1 MPDNQHSFVIPDEQS
16 ISALVSLLGNH
27 FSIQEQAET
36 VYHRVFYDTFDWRLY
51 KNGSILEGHDDG
63 KSLRI
68 YWQADK
74 DGKLKIQL
82 GLKKVPRLA
91 ADLPACEFR
100 QQLTSVISVRELL
113 PRIKLRIKRQSF
125 AVRDENNKIVV
136 RLNLDEYWYNPAKL
150 RAASVLTRRLT
161 LKAVKGYAKDYQRL
175 AALLADMPLQT
186 TQDNVMEL
194 ALIASGVSTG
204 EYNTRL
210 NLRLDP
216 DMPDAQAVKKILLR
230 LLEIMQQNTSGTIKG
245 RDTEFMHDYRVVIK
259 KIRVALKQAKTV
271 HPQEIRT
278 EYKSFFSQLGKL
290 TNPVRDLDV
299 FLLQLQKYQAD
310 FDQSSWPQ
318 LQPLRQYLL
327 LSRAEAQKQLIAEL
341 KSSQY
346 RDHIKQWR
354 DYLEQ
359 SEMDDSAPDKPGRA
373 TYKLADE
380 LIWRVNQETLVQGKA
395 ITRNSAAETLHELRK
410 YFKHLRY
417 LIEFFRSLYPAVKLR
432 VLIES
437 LIDVQDS
444 LGEYNDSH
452 IQMAMVNAFIQQSDN
467 QDAIKASEQMVEIL
481 QRQQLEAGKKFK
493 ESYKMYS
500 SAGSQKKFKEM
511 FVEYYEGQD

>member
-1 MPDNQHSFVIPDEQS
+1 MPDNQHSYVIPDEQS

-51 KNGSILEGHDDG
+51 KNGSKLEGHDDG

-91 ADLPACEFR
+91 ADLPASEFR

-125 AVRDENNKIVV
+125 AVLDNNNKIVV
-136 RLNLDEYWYNPAKL
+136 RLHLDEYWYNTAKL

-175 AALLADMPLQT
+175 AAFLADMPLQT

-194 ALIASGVSTG
+194 ALIASGISTG
-204 EYNTRL
+204 EYSTRL

-259 KIRVALKQAKTV
+259 KIRVALKQANTV
-271 HPQEIRT
+271 HPQEIST
-278 EYKSFFSQLGKL
+278 QYKSFFSQLGKL

-299 FLLQLQKYQAD
+299 FLLQLQNYQVD
-310 FDQSSWPQ
+310 LEQSSWTQ

-359 SEMDDSAPDKPGRA
+359 SEMDDSAPDKLDGA

-380 LIWRVNQETLVQGKA
+380 LIWRVNQEILVKGKS
-395 ITRNSAAETLHELRK
+395 ITRNSSAETLHELRK

-417 LIEFFRSLYPAVKLR
+417 LIEFFRSLYPAVSLR
-432 VLIES
+432 VLIET

-444 LGEYNDSH
+444 LGEYNDRH

-467 QDAIKASEQMVEIL
+467 QDAIKISEQIVEIL
-481 QRQQLEAGKKFK
+481 QQQQLEAGKKFK

-500 SAGSQKKFKEM
+500 SSASQKKFKEM